1 MQEMVISE
9 RDYQYLYK
17 MIYDAS
23 GINLHEGKKEL
34 LKAKIAKR
42 LRATRIPNAKEYLNT
57 IKSDEMEFAEFID
70 TVTTNHTYFF
80 RENTGCEYLV
90 DLLAPKFVNTRP
102 IKIWCGASST
112 GEEPYS
118 VTVQFL
124 EKGYDVQLI
133 ATDLSHTVL
142 AKAKQGVFHEKRA
155 ENVPVN
161 ILHKY
166 FQKGRNN
173 RKELI
178 KIKDFV
184 KKHVSFRKF
193 NLLIDNPSDEYFD
206 IIFCRNVLIYFDDP
220 TSELVV
226 NKLCSRLSPGGYFLV
241 GHSESL
247 MNLKH
252 PLTAVRK
259 VSGTYLKSI

>member
-1 MQEMVISE
+1 MQKMSITDK
-9 RDYQYLYK
+9 DYQSLYK
-17 MIYDAS
+17 MVYDAS

-42 LRATRIPNAKEYLNT
+42 LRATKISSANEYLKVLKNN
-57 IKSDEMEFAEFID
+57 ENEFIEFID

-90 DLLAPKFVNTRP
+90 NLLVNQFKNRSRT
-102 IKIWCGASST
+102 IKIWCAASST

-118 VTVQFL
+118 IVMQFL
-124 EKGYDVQLI
+124 EMGYDVKLL
-133 ATDLSHTVL
+133 ATDISHTVL
-142 AKAKQGVFHEKRA
+142 AKAEHGVFNQNRA
-155 ENVPVN
+155 NNMPVN
-161 ILHKY
+161 MLHKY
-166 FQKGRNN
+166 FQKGTKN
-173 RKELI
+173 KELI
-178 KIKDFV
+178 KVKDQV
-184 KKHVSFRKF
+184 KRCVTFRKF
-193 NLLIDNPSDEYFD
+193 NLLTDTPPNETFD

-226 NKLCSRLSPGGYFLV
+226 NKLSTRLDQKGHFLV

-252 PLTAVRK
+252 PLVGVRK
-259 VSGTYLKSI
+259 VSGTYIKP